1 MMIDNA
7 GKQTLLVIENTTE
20 NFALINKTLQ
30 NTYLIEHASDSKKGL
45 KLALSDTPPDL
56 ILLNTALPD
65 MDGYEV
71 CRRLKEQPETQ
82 NIPVI
87 FIAAESSPAEEEKGL
102 ALGAVDYI
110 TKPLSPPIVKN
121 RVKTHLAIKDS
132 IETIHHRI
140 YIKQSTANDAIQ
152 DIFHGYSSYTLKD
165 ESILA
170 IASLAE
176 SYDSDITNHL
186 RRTQH
191 YVKAMAEQL
200 ISKVRDPLSLT
211 PSDIALLYKS
221 VPLHDIGKLY
231 LPTEILQKKAGYT
244 ESEFNTMR
252 RHTIL
257 GLHAIEQAEKVC
269 GIDGQYLHFAKE
281 IALSHHERW
290 DGSGYPNGLKE
301 KDIPLSARLMAV
313 ADVYDAII
321 SKKTYSDSLS
331 HEEAI
336 NIIYAGKNNLF
347 DPEIIDAF
355 VAIEQEINAIAAR
368 YP

>member
-45 KLALSDTPPDL
+45 KLALSDNPPDL
-56 ILLNTALPD
+56 ILLDTALPD

-336 NIIYAGKNNLF
+336 NIIKARKNNLF

>member
-1 MMIDNA
+1 
-7 GKQTLLVIENTTE
+7 
-20 NFALINKTLQ
+20 
-30 NTYLIEHASDSKKGL
+30 
-45 KLALSDTPPDL
+45 
-56 ILLNTALPD
+56 

-290 DGSGYPNGLKE
+290 DGSGYPKGLAE
-301 KDIPLSARLMAV
+301 RDICLEARILAV
-313 ADVYDAII
+313 ADCYDAMTQGRPYRKEMSQTEAVAELKYQAGRQYDPMIVRI
-321 SKKTYSDSLS
+321 FVEKVLGEPWDS
-331 HEEAI
+331 AQTGT
-336 NIIYAGKNNLF
+336 A
-347 DPEIIDAF
+347 
-355 VAIEQEINAIAAR
+355 
-368 YP
+368 

>member
-45 KLALSDTPPDL
+45 KLALSDNPPDL
-56 ILLNTALPD
+56 ILLDTALPD

-140 YIKQSTANDAIQ
+140 YIKQSTANDC
-152 DIFHGYSSYTLKD
+152 Y
-165 ESILA
+165 
-170 IASLAE
+170 
-176 SYDSDITNHL
+176 
-186 RRTQH
+186 
-191 YVKAMAEQL
+191 
-200 ISKVRDPLSLT
+200 
-211 PSDIALLYKS
+211 
-221 VPLHDIGKLY
+221 
-231 LPTEILQKKAGYT
+231 
-244 ESEFNTMR
+244 
-252 RHTIL
+252 
-257 GLHAIEQAEKVC
+257 
-269 GIDGQYLHFAKE
+269 
-281 IALSHHERW
+281 
-290 DGSGYPNGLKE
+290 SGYFSWLFILYAQRRIHSGYC
-301 KDIPLSARLMAV
+301 ILS
-313 ADVYDAII
+313 
-321 SKKTYSDSLS
+321 
-331 HEEAI
+331 
-336 NIIYAGKNNLF
+336 
-347 DPEIIDAF
+347 
-355 VAIEQEINAIAAR
+355 
-368 YP
+368 